1 MYHTHYMSLCTYVHT
16 CVLPPVASCIRD
28 RDNDA
33 AALKH
38 EKNAPMPFIMPK
50 ARNSYT
56 QNAHMYSC
64 IYYTYFSITHIRS
77 TIILHSPIMI

>member
-1 MYHTHYMSLCTYVHT
+1 MCMYARIYVYMYVCMYVHMYVCIYVCMYAYIHT

-38 EKNAPMPFIMPK
+38 EKNDPTRFIMPK

-56 QNAHMYSC
+56 
-64 IYYTYFSITHIRS
+64 
-77 TIILHSPIMI
+77 